1 MTYAVDIETIPDLA
15 MIDFLPEVSASKTLK
30 DPVKIAADIEEK
42 QKKQRENMGLDSIF
56 AKIICIGIYSPE
68 KSFTLMGEE
77 KDIIQEFWDI
87 VGQHSQIITFNG
99 KNFDIDVILK
109 RGIRYGIGNFAVDR
123 LLRDK
128 YKSGRLVDIMSDFC
142 VPGEYRSLNTLSKI
156 FLGKEKKEIDF
167 KLFPELLETEEG
179 RKKIADYC
187 LYDAQLTYEL
197 AEKFGYYV
205 D

>member
-68 KSFTLMGEE
+68 KSFALMGEE
-77 KDIIQEFWDI
+77 KDIIQDFWDI
-87 VGQHSQIITFNG
+87 VGQHSQIVTFNG

>member
-1 MTYAVDIETIPDLA
+1 MTYAVDIETIPDLT

-68 KSFTLMGEE
+68 KSLALMGEE